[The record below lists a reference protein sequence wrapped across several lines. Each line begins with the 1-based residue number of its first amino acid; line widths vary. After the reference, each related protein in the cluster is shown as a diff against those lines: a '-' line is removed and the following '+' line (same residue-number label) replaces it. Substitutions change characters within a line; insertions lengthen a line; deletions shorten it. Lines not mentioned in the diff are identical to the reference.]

1 MKKLPL
7 CLLVGAVALAAG
19 AGGGCGRKPAP
30 AAEAAAV
37 SPAPLIDREL
47 FFGDPEIS
55 SSQISPDGKWL
66 SFVKPFNGARNIW
79 VKGTDEPFA
88 AARPVTADKRP
99 VPGYFW
105 SRDSRFVLYVQDRD
119 GDENFHVWAV
129 DPAGAPQ
136 GDAGV
141 PQARDLTPVAGVR
154 AQILSV
160 PRKLPNVMMVG
171 LNDRDPRFHDIYKV
185 DIATGERTL
194 VRQNKEEVGAWMFD
208 NEGQLRLAWK
218 EKPGGGGDLL
228 RVGLQGLEPI
238 ASATFEEDITTLQ
251 FHPDGRRCYVSTN
264 VGADVD
270 LSRLMLLDVETGE
283 WTLVEQDPD
292 NEVDFGGAVFHPTTD
307 ELFATTYTGDRDR
320 VYPKTAEAQKLWDA
334 MRKALPDGELAL
346 AGTTDDLSRVLVAV
360 YSDVDPGSVYLYDTA
375 AGTAALIYKGRPELP
390 SEHLAPMRPV
400 TFAARDGMKIHG
412 YLTLPKGLGEK
423 NLPVVMYIHG
433 GPWARDNWRYEPYAQ
448 FLANRGYA
456 VMQVNFRASTGYGK
470 KYLNAGNREWGT
482 GAMQH
487 DVTDAVQ
494 WLISEGIA
502 DPKRVGIFGGSYGG
516 YATLAGVTWTPE
528 LYACGVPYVA
538 PSNLVTLIESF
549 PEYWKPFLEGSFY
562 RRVGNPSIEADRQE
576 LIDRSPLFHCENIV
590 APLLVVHGAND
601 PRVTQHESDQ
611 IVVALRQKEKPVEYL
626 VAGDEGHGFRA
637 PGNRLAL
644 ATAMEKFLAKHLG
657 GRVQE
662 TVDPATAAALA
673 AITVDVS
680 QVTLD
685 KAPAAD
691 AAGQG
696 GATH

>member
-1 MKKLPL
+1 MKKLLP
-7 CLLVGAVALAAG
+7 CLAAVSLV
-19 AGGGCGRKPAP
+19 AAILAIGGCGKKSPP
-30 AAEAAAV
+30 PAAAV
-37 SPAPLIDREL
+37 AEAPAPLIDREL

-55 SSQISPDGKWL
+55 GSQLSPDGKWL
-66 SFVKPFNGARNIW
+66 SFLKPHNGARNIW
-79 VKGTDEPFA
+79 VKGADEPFT

-105 SRDSRFVLYVQDRD
+105 SRDGRYVLYVQDRD

-136 GDAGV
+136 GEANV
-141 PQARDLTPVAGVR
+141 PQARDLTPVPGVR
-154 AQILSV
+154 AQILSM
-160 PRKLPNVMMVG
+160 PRSLPDVMMVG
-171 LNDRDPRFHDIYKV
+171 LNERDPRFHDIYRV
-185 DIATGERTL
+185 EISTGQRKL
-194 VRQNKEEVGAWMFD
+194 VRENKEEVGAWVFD

-238 ASATFEEDITTLQ
+238 ASATFEEDITPLQ
-251 FHPDGRRCYVSTN
+251 FHPDGRQCYISTN
-264 VGADVD
+264 IGADID
-270 LSRLMLLDVETGE
+270 LARLMLLDVETGT
-283 WTLVEQDPD
+283 WTFVEQDPEG
-292 NEVDFGGAVFHPTTD
+292 EVDFSGGVFHPQTD
-307 ELFATTYTGDRDR
+307 ELIATSYTGDRDR

-334 MRKALPDGELAL
+334 LRKAMPEGELAVT
-346 AGTTDDLSRVLVAV
+346 GMTDDMSRLLVAV
-360 YSDVDPGSVYLYDTA
+360 HSDVDPGSVYLYDAKSA
-375 AGTAALIYKGRPELP
+375 AAALVYKARPDLP
-390 SEHLAPMRPV
+390 SGDLAHMRPV
-400 TFAARDGMKIHG
+400 TYTARDGMKIHG

-433 GPWARDNWRYEPYAQ
+433 GPWARDFWGYEPYAQ

-456 VMQVNFRASTGYGK
+456 VMQVNYRASTGYGK
-470 KYLNAGNREWGT
+470 RYLNAGNREWGT

-494 WLISEGIA
+494 WLIAQGIA

-516 YATLAGVTWTPE
+516 YATLAGVTYTPD
-528 LYACGVPYVA
+528 LYACGVPYVG

-562 RRVGNPSIEADRQE
+562 LRVGNPSIEAERQD
-576 LIDRSPLFHCENIV
+576 LIDRSPLFQCENIK

-601 PRVTQHESDQ
+601 PRVKQHESDQ
-611 IVVALRQKEKPVEYL
+611 IVVALRQKQKPVEYL

-644 ATAMEKFLAKHLG
+644 AAAMEKFLAKHLG
-657 GRVQE
+657 GRAQE
-662 TVDPATAAALA
+662 TMSEETTAALA

-685 KAPAAD
+685 KAPAP
-691 AAGQG
+691 AAG
-696 GATH
+696 ATN

>member
-1 MKKLPL
+1 MKKIPL
-7 CLLVGAVALAAG
+7 RLLAGALVLAAG
-19 AGGGCGRKPAP
+19 AAVGVGQKSAT
-30 AAEAAAV
+30 AAEPTAV

-55 SSQISPDGKWL
+55 GSQLSPDGMWL
-66 SFVKPFNGARNIW
+66 SFVKTHNGARNIW
-79 VKGTDEPFA
+79 VKGADEPFT

-105 SRDSRFVLYVQDRD
+105 SRDSKYVLYVQDRD

-129 DPAGAPQ
+129 DPAGAPS
-136 GDAGV
+136 GEAGV
-141 PQARDLTPVAGVR
+141 PAARDLTPVAGVR

-160 PRKLPNVMMVG
+160 PRALPNVMMVG
-171 LNDRDPRFHDIYKV
+171 LNDRDPRFHDIYKL
-185 DIATGERTL
+185 DIATGQRTL

-218 EKPGGGGDLL
+218 EKPGGGGDLF

-238 ASATFEEDITTLQ
+238 ASATYEEDITTLQ

-264 VGADVD
+264 IGANVD
-270 LSRLMLLDVETGE
+270 LARLMLLDVESGE
-283 WTLVEQDPD
+283 WTLVEQDPEG
-292 NEVDFGGAVFHPTTD
+292 EVDFGGGIFHPLTD
-307 ELFATTYTGDRDR
+307 ELIATTYTGDRDR
-320 VYPKTAEAQKLWDA
+320 VYPKTAEARKLWDA
-334 MRKALPDGELAL
+334 IRRALPEGELAL
-346 AGTTDDLSRVLVAV
+346 TSVTDDLSRVLVAV
-360 YSDVDPGSVYLYDTA
+360 HGDVDPGSVYLFDAA
-375 AGTAALIYKGRPELP
+375 AGTAALVYKARPELP
-390 SEHLAPMRPV
+390 SGNLANMRPV
-400 TFAARDGMKIHG
+400 TYTARDGMKIHG

-433 GPWARDNWRYEPYAQ
+433 GPWARDQWGYEPYVQ

-470 KYLNAGNREWGT
+470 RYLNAGNREWGT

-494 WLISEGIA
+494 WLIAKGIA

-516 YATLAGVTWTPE
+516 YATLAGVTFTPD
-528 LYACGVPYVA
+528 LFACGVPYVG

-562 RRVGNPSIEADRQE
+562 RRVGNPALEAEKQDLIE
-576 LIDRSPLFHCENIV
+576 RSPLFQCDRIQ

-601 PRVTQHESDQ
+601 PRVKQHESDQ
-611 IVVALRQKEKPVEYL
+611 IVVALRQKQKAVEYL

-644 ATAMEKFLAKHLG
+644 ATAMERFLAKHLG

-662 TVDPATAAALA
+662 TVSPETAATLA

-680 QVTLD
+680 KVTLD

-691 AAGQG
+691 DAGAG
-696 GATH
+696 GGGH

>member
-1 MKKLPL
+1 MRKLPL
-7 CLLVGAVALAAG
+7 CLLTGAVALAAAG
-19 AGGGCGRKPAP
+19 GGGCGKKPAP
-30 AAEAAAV
+30 AAETAV
-37 SPAPLIDREL
+37 ATPAPLIDRNL

-55 SSQISPDGKWL
+55 GSQLSPDGRWL

-79 VKGTDEPFA
+79 VKGADEPFSA
-88 AARPVTADKRP
+88 AHPVTADKRP

-105 SRDSRFVLYVQDRD
+105 SHDSRHVLYVQDRD

-129 DPAGAPQ
+129 DPAAAPA

-141 PQARDLTPVAGVR
+141 PAARDLTPVAGVR

-160 PRKLPNVMMVG
+160 PRDQPNVMMVG

-185 DIATGERTL
+185 DIATGQRTL
-194 VRQNKEEVGAWMFD
+194 VRQNTDEVGAWIFD

-218 EKPGGGGDLL
+218 EEPGGGGDLL

-238 ASATFEEDITTLQ
+238 ASAKSDEEINPLQ

-270 LSRLMLLDVETGE
+270 LSRLMLLDVESGE
-283 WTLVEQDPD
+283 WTLVEQDPE
-292 NEVDFGGAVFHPTTD
+292 NEVDFGGGVFHPVTD
-307 ELFATTYTGDRDR
+307 ELIATTYTADRDR
-320 VYPKTAEAQKLWDA
+320 IYPKTAEAQKLWDG
-334 MRKALPDGELAL
+334 MRKALPEGELAVTSL
-346 AGTTDDLSRVLVAV
+346 TDDLSRLLVAV
-360 YSDVDPGSVYLYDTA
+360 HSDVDPGSVYLYDA
-375 AGTAALIYKGRPELP
+375 ASGTTTLQYKARPDLP
-390 SEHLAPMRPV
+390 SEELAHMRPV
-400 TFAARDGMKIHG
+400 TYAARDGMKIHG

-433 GPWARDNWRYEPYAQ
+433 GPWARDQWGYEPYAQ

-456 VMQVNFRASTGYGK
+456 VMQVNYRASTGYGK
-470 KYLNAGNREWGT
+470 KYLNAGNRQWGT

-494 WLISEGIA
+494 WLISQGIA

-516 YATLAGVTWTPE
+516 YATLAGVTFTPDQF
-528 LYACGVPYVA
+528 ACGIPYVG

-562 RRVGNPSIEADRQE
+562 LRVGNPEIEAERQD
-576 LIDRSPLFHCENIV
+576 LIARSPLFKCDQIK

-601 PRVTQHESDQ
+601 PRVKQHESDQ
-611 IVVALRQKEKPVEYL
+611 IVVALRQNGKPVEYL
-626 VAGDEGHGFRA
+626 VAPDEGHGFRA
-637 PGNRLAL
+637 PANRLAL
-644 ATAMEKFLAKHLG
+644 AAAMEKFLAKHLG
-657 GRVQE
+657 GRAQE
-662 TVDPATAAALA
+662 TMDESTTAALA

-680 QVTLD
+680 KVTLD
-685 KAPAAD
+685 SAPGAA
-691 AAGQG
+691 AN
-696 GATH
+696 

>member
-1 MKKLPL
+1 MRKITL
-7 CLLVGAVALAAG
+7 CLLAVALAAG
-19 AGGGCGRKPAP
+19 AGGGCGKKPAP
-30 AAEAAAV
+30 AAETAAV

-55 SSQISPDGKWL
+55 GSQLSPDGRWL
-66 SFVKPFNGARNIW
+66 SFLKPHNGARNIW
-79 VKGTDEPFA
+79 VKGTDEPFT

-105 SRDSRFVLYVQDRD
+105 SRDSKYVLYVQDRD

-129 DPAGAPQ
+129 DPAAAPQ
-136 GDAGV
+136 GEANV
-141 PQARDLTPVAGVR
+141 PVARDLTPVAGVR
-154 AQILSV
+154 AQILSM
-160 PRKLPNVMMVG
+160 PRGLPDVMMVG
-171 LNDRDPRFHDIYKV
+171 LNARDPRFHDIYRL

-194 VRQNKEEVGAWMFD
+194 VRENKEEVGAWVFD
-208 NEGQLRLAWK
+208 NQGQLRLAWK

-270 LSRLMLLDVETGE
+270 LSRLMLLDVESGE
-283 WTLVEQDPD
+283 WTLVEQDPQA
-292 NEVDFGGAVFHPTTD
+292 EVDFGGAVFHPTTD
-307 ELFATTYTGDRDR
+307 ELIATTYTGDRDR
-320 VYPKTAEAQKLWDA
+320 VYPKTADAQKLWDA
-334 MRKALPDGELAL
+334 IRRALPEGELAL
-346 AGTTDDLSRVLVAV
+346 TSVTDDLSRVLVAV
-360 YSDVDPGSVYLYDTA
+360 HSDVDPGSVYLYDA
-375 AGTAALIYKGRPELP
+375 AATTAALVYRARPDLP
-390 SEHLAPMRPV
+390 SEHLAHMRPV
-400 TFAARDGMKIHG
+400 TYAARDGMKIHG

-433 GPWARDNWRYEPYAQ
+433 GPWARDQWGYEPYAQ

-470 KYLNAGNREWGT
+470 RYLNAGNREWGT

-516 YATLAGVTWTPE
+516 YATLAGVTFTPE
-528 LYACGVPYVA
+528 LFACGIPYVA

-562 RRVGNPSIEADRQE
+562 LRVGNPAREAERQD
-576 LIDRSPLFHCENIV
+576 LIDRSPLFQCNRIQ

-601 PRVTQHESDQ
+601 PRVKQHESDQ
-611 IVVALRQKEKPVEYL
+611 IVAALCENQKPVEYL
-626 VAGDEGHGFRA
+626 VAPDEGHGFRA
-637 PGNRLAL
+637 PANRLAL
-644 ATAMEKFLAKHLG
+644 AAAMEKFLAKHLG
-657 GRVQE
+657 GRAQE
-662 TVDPATAAALA
+662 TVDAETAAALA

-680 QVTLD
+680 KVNPE
-685 KAPAAD
+685 KAPAEVGTG
-691 AAGQG
+691 AAG
-696 GATH
+696 AAR